1 MNHFSLDG
9 VIKPTKLQLF
19 ELLFPKSFIFET
31 ILPAINERIE
41 GNAVI
46 YHEFLQLLGIW
57 FTMAT
62 CQGFSRNEFWSTM
75 PLTGTLDQLG
85 APYRFNNI
93 MSRYRFNAILRN
105 IRYNLDEPPAFRDRF
120 CEVRDLIKWWNDN
133 MDEQFSPSWIS
144 CLDESLFIWT
154 NEYTCPGYMF
164 VPRKPHPFGTSI
176 TQFVVVFLVFF
187 TGWSL
192 WRVRIGHPNVEQRS
206 IRFLG
211 RLLGCCFV

>member
-1 MNHFSLDG
+1 MIRFPLG
-9 VIKPTKLQLF
+9 AVVKPTKLQLF
-19 ELLFPKSFIFET
+19 ELLFPKNFIFET

-41 GNAVI
+41 GNTVI
-46 YHEFLQLLGIW
+46 YREFLQWLGIW

-62 CQGFSRNEFWSTM
+62 CQGFSRNKFWSTM

-85 APYRFNNI
+85 AAYRFNNI
-93 MSRYRFNAILRN
+93 MSHYRFDAILRN
-105 IRYNLDEPPAFRDRF
+105 ICYNLDEPPTFRDRF
-120 CEVRDLIKWWNDN
+120 WEVRDLIQCWNNN

-144 CLDESLFIWT
+144 CLDESMSIWT

-164 VPRKPHPFGTSI
+164 VPCKPHPFGNEYHTICCCISG
-176 TQFVVVFLVFF
+176 VF

-192 WRVRIGHPNVEQRS
+192 WRVRIGHLNVGQRS
-206 IRFLG
+206 IWFLG